1 MCSAPRGHAL
11 KTTSAK
17 QVPPLGWL
25 ETGARALRLDV
36 APAGGATEHPPHP
49 TPPPLYLSI
58 VANLLG
64 DQLIEDGAV
73 VLVDLLHL
81 VDVAGD
87 LLHGLQGLCRDQKE
101 GEGGDGGR
109 GKTRSQRVLLAHL

>member
-1 MCSAPRGHAL
+1 ML

-25 ETGARALRLDV
+25 ETGARLDV
-36 APAGGATEHPPHP
+36 APAGGATEPPL
-49 TPPPLYLSI
+49 LYLSI

-101 GEGGDGGR
+101 GEDGGGGGGNPVPAGSPGSPVR
-109 GKTRSQRVLLAHL
+109 W